1 MSHDDCTYSNFMSP
15 WDPYPFFIAS
25 AHNLINY
32 LVVENLSLYHIYSP
46 RERRQ
51 QIFLQHSMIVF
62 F

>member
-1 MSHDDCTYSNFMSP
+1 MRP
-15 WDPYPFFIAS
+15 WDPSPFFITS